1 MLTLLNK
8 FATLGC
14 TRAPVW
20 FRQVKTAIPIF
31 VLTTTVLR
39 NPEYGYLLLIIPTP
53 RIGFFSFPD
62 LGDLRN
68 NRKKVQESGTFKKNL
83 DFLHQTQTLK
93 PLPIGQGNKSLG
105 AKCPFIGGRLCTTP
119 YKNGA

>member
-1 MLTLLNK
+1 MVPRVHPIFVNLECEHFAHVHPQVSKMLTLLNK

-53 RIGFFSFPD
+53 RIGFFSYPD
-62 LGDLRN
+62 VGMN
-68 NRKKVQESGTFKKNL
+68 W
-83 DFLHQTQTLK
+83 
-93 PLPIGQGNKSLG
+93 
-105 AKCPFIGGRLCTTP
+105 
-119 YKNGA
+119 